1 MAIGGGKMPFAKE
14 QVDKSPDK
22 RGVYALYEGNE
33 LIYYGHAGGD
43 GVTIR
48 SRLKSHLAGNDG
60 ECLRRATHYRRE
72 PTERPIV
79 REKALLEAFRR
90 ENGILPRCNQRTG

>member
-1 MAIGGGKMPFAKE
+1 MAISGGKMPFAKE
-14 QVDKSPDK
+14 QVDKSPDL
-22 RGVYALYEGNE
+22 RGVYALYDGNE
-33 LIYYGHAGGD
+33 LIYYGRADGK

-48 SRLKSHLAGNDG
+48 SRLKSHLAGNEG
-60 ECLRRATHYRRE
+60 ECLKGATHYRRE

-90 ENGILPRCNQRTG
+90 ENGRLPRCNERTG